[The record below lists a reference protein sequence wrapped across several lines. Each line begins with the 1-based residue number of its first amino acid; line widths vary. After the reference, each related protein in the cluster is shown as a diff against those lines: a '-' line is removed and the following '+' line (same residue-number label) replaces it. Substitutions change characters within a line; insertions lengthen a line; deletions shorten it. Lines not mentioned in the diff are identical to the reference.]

1 MRKVSYNVQVFP
13 TRPNLLSSWQSV
25 VSRRTPLHSDWSHA
39 PLRTGRA
46 QLRHPAPRMSLFT
59 HLKFSCCAM
68 LVSFV
73 FTVSPVQSPAS
84 VSLQAV
90 SYVTP
95 LPSSGI
101 TRCHQYYGSNPTS
114 QWHLPSSPLQLVWHT
129 LLAERPFWDLPG
141 FPHIL
146 NVQLGRALDPGGV
159 YLYLPFSHK

>member
-1 MRKVSYNVQVFP
+1 
-13 TRPNLLSSWQSV
+13 
-25 VSRRTPLHSDWSHA
+25 
-39 PLRTGRA
+39 
-46 QLRHPAPRMSLFT
+46 
-59 HLKFSCCAM
+59 M
-68 LVSFV
+68 LESFV
-73 FTVSPVQSPAS
+73 FTVSPVQSPDS

-114 QWHLPSSPLQLVWHT
+114 RRHLPSLPLQLVRHT
-129 LLAERPFWDLPG
+129 LLAERPLWVFPG

-159 YLYLPFSHK
+159 YLYLPYFVQIAIAFHIPKRFGHHR